1 MFQNRMT
8 PDCKWYFFM
17 RTSII
22 PKHRNSP
29 VNPKRVAL
37 DDAPALTE
45 KIKSWTKELGASV
58 VGIAKF
64 NPNLFYKDH
73 GALSHKC
80 VIVFGMPMAYDTM
93 VEIGPKSQE
102 EVHRV
107 YFTLDELGM
116 RLAHRIGALGFQ
128 ARTHPNSGDFP
139 LPAYGYLAGL
149 GEMGKHGCL
158 LSPELGSSFRLS
170 AVSTDLELLIDGP
183 QDLGYDEICTNCD
196 ICTRFCPGEAIS
208 PQKREVAGVLR
219 WHVDSDLCQPHFS
232 RMYGCKICLSV
243 CPMSARVPALRENY
257 KAMAKTVREAGDAE
271 GMLKTVIERS
281 GMHFDEFEGV
291 DYDPAAFGNK
301 PKEKVL
307 P

>member
-1 MFQNRMT
+1 
-8 PDCKWYFFM
+8 
-17 RTSII
+17 
-22 PKHRNSP
+22 
-29 VNPKRVAL
+29 VA
-37 DDAPALTE
+37 
-45 KIKSWTKELGASV
+45 
-58 VGIAKF
+58 GIAKF

-73 GALSHKC
+73 DPLAHIS

-107 YFTLDELGM
+107 YFTLDEMGM
-116 RLAHRIGALGFQ
+116 RLSHRIGALGFQ
-128 ARTHPNSGDFP
+128 ARTHTNTGDFP

-170 AVSTDLELLIDGP
+170 AVSTDLPLIVDGP

-208 PQKREVAGVLR
+208 SQKREVAGVLR

-232 RMYGCKICLSV
+232 KMYGCKICLSV

-257 KAMAKTVREAGDAE
+257 KVMAKTVREAKNAE

-281 GMHFDEFEGV
+281 DMHFDEFEGMA
-291 DYDPAAFGNK
+291 YDPDEFGNK
-301 PKEKVL
+301 PKK
-307 P
+307 